1 MAPWALYVSGAAAV
15 LFAAMMIL
23 QRSLYG
29 AAICLLAVLL
39 QTAAF
44 FFFAGAPL
52 LAFLQIMIYAGA
64 VMVLVVVTIMAAPAP
79 ARRRFAELGAPW
91 PLAAAGLLLPA
102 GIVFAFLARSPLP
115 VGGLDAA
122 ASVQSAL
129 GPVLFGPYAVATE
142 AVTLLMF
149 LSSLAL
155 VGRTTKRAPA
165 PGKERA

>member
-1 MAPWALYVSGAAAV
+1 
-15 LFAAMMIL
+15 MMLL
-23 QRSLYG
+23 QRSLYA

-64 VMVLVVVTIMAAPAP
+64 VMVLIVVTIMAAPAP

-91 PLAAAGLLLPA
+91 PIAAAGLLLPV
-102 GIVFAFLARSPLP
+102 GLVFAFLARSQLAPNGLGAALP
-115 VGGLDAA
+115 VQGAI
-122 ASVQSAL
+122 
-129 GPVLFGPYAVATE
+129 GPVLFGPYAAATE

-155 VGRTTKRAPA
+155 VGRTPKRN
-165 PGKERA
+165 KEERL